1 MRRVA
6 MHRRVRLRRGVG
18 TFALLRRELAL
29 GPAALLLATL
39 AAIAVFAVALAP
51 RALDRIGDAELR
63 HRLDS
68 ASPLTLDITGTGRL
82 GLPDDQ
88 GEGAPASTLAG
99 SSDTAIRGLPDRFD
113 EPLRSAIGD
122 AVWLVRTADSD
133 LDPEGDRP
141 RTRLSLVVDLDWAER
156 VRFTD
161 GAAPAAWTGSEL
173 WTGSDEPAAPQP
185 PIEIAISA
193 AAADVLALGVG
204 DELPGQERVLR
215 VSGIYEPTD
224 PADPYWA
231 HTLDLGEPLVEREP
245 GSAPIVRLGAFVAPD
260 SLGGLQ
266 AAFSN
271 GLLTA
276 WLPVDATRLH
286 YADLA
291 LLAQQAR
298 KALTAA
304 SSLPFGGSLAFRT
317 GLPDELDV
325 VGVRVVSLSGLLAL
339 CVSGLA
345 GVLVAVL
352 ALAIRTVLDRH
363 AGALRLAVARG
374 ASRTQIRL
382 AMVGLGSLIC
392 LPAAALGITAAA
404 MALPARIDI
413 AGWVA
418 PLAVAAVPIAL
429 FGVLVS
435 PSPPGTRRDL
445 TARGGGRPRLVAEFA
460 LVALAVVA
468 LVILARR
475 GLAAPSAEVGIDPL
489 LSATP
494 LLLAAAAATLVL
506 RLYPLPLAGVR
517 RALRRGDGAVG
528 MVGAARAERD
538 PALGHLAALALIVG
552 IAVVVATTVLA
563 TTVRDGLTRAARET
577 VAADVQIAA
586 PDLGDDV
593 IAEIRGVPGVATV
606 APLVIEQG
614 APFRQGVDDGG
625 VLLVVADTAA
635 LHAVMGDFPVLAARA
650 GSAIPVLASDDWNEQ
665 LAGDDLRIG
674 DAVVELA
681 GSVVTDVLPGVSDHW
696 LLVDSRDAAA
706 LGLDL
711 RDPERVLIAVS
722 PGASP
727 TVVAT
732 AVDDVVTDAQPEN
745 PEAVGVGVVAVRDVD
760 STLAAAR
767 TPVIASLESGLLG
780 VAVSSLALTMLAV
793 LLATVAAAATRNRLI
808 GVLRILGMS
817 RRQIRGLLA
826 WELGPLAIAAVVAGT
841 VLGLAL
847 PVVVTSALDLRA
859 FVGGRE
865 QPGAVADVTAVL
877 VAIGAFAAAVLI
889 SGAIAVALGRRLAP
903 AGAIKMGE
911 P

>member
-6 MHRRVRLRRGVG
+6 MHRRVALRRGVG
-18 TFALLRRELAL
+18 TFALMRRELAL

-63 HRLDS
+63 HRLDD
-68 ASPLTLDITGTGRL
+68 ASVLTLDMTGTGRL

-88 GEGAPASTLAG
+88 GAGASASALAG
-99 SSDTAIRGLPDRFD
+99 SADTAIRSLSDRFD

-122 AVWLVRTADSD
+122 AAWLVRTSASD
-133 LDPEGDRP
+133 LDPAGDRP
-141 RTRLSLVVDLDWAER
+141 RTRLSLVVDLEWAER
-156 VRFTD
+156 VQFID
-161 GAAPAAWTGSEL
+161 GEAPAAWTGSEL
-173 WTGSDEPAAPQP
+173 WTGVELDGAQP

-193 AAADVLALGVG
+193 GAAETLGLSVG
-204 DELPGQERVLR
+204 DELLDQGQGRTLHVAG
-215 VSGIYEPTD
+215 VYEATD
-224 PADPYWA
+224 PADRYWT
-231 HTLDLGEPLVEREP
+231 HTLDLGEPLVEGQP
-245 GSAPIVRLGAFVAPD
+245 GSAPIVRLGAFVDPD
-260 SLGGLQ
+260 SLAGLQ

-271 GLLTA
+271 GPLTA
-276 WLPVDATRLH
+276 WLPVDSSRLH

-298 KALTAA
+298 KALTSA

-317 GLPDELDV
+317 GLADELDL
-325 VGVRVVSLSGLLAL
+325 VGARVVSLSGLLAL

-345 GVLVAVL
+345 GVLIAVL

-374 ASRTQIRL
+374 ASRTQVRL
-382 AMVGLGSLIC
+382 AMLGLGALIC
-392 LPAAALGITAAA
+392 VPAAALAVSVAAL
-404 MALPARIDI
+404 ALPARIDL
-413 AGWVA
+413 AGWAA
-418 PLAVAAVPIAL
+418 PVAVAAVPIAL

-435 PSPPGTRRDL
+435 PSPSGTRRDL
-445 TARGGGRPRLVAEFA
+445 TARGGGRARLVAEFA

-468 LVILARR
+468 VVILSRR

-494 LLLAAAAATLVL
+494 LLLAVAAATLVL
-506 RLYPLPLAGVR
+506 RLYPVPLAGVR
-517 RALRRGDGAVG
+517 RALRRRDGAVG
-528 MVGAARAERD
+528 MLGAARAERD
-538 PALGHLAALALIVG
+538 PALGHLVALALIVG

-563 TTVRDGLTRAARET
+563 STVRDGLTQAARET
-577 VAADVQIAA
+577 VAADVQVSA
-586 PDLGDDV
+586 PDLGADV
-593 IAEIRGVPGVATV
+593 IAGIRRVPGVATV
-606 APLVIEQG
+606 APLVIELG

-635 LHAVMGDFPVLAARA
+635 LHAVMGDFPVLAPGG
-650 GSAIPVLASDDWNEQ
+650 GSAVPVLASDDWNEQ
-665 LAGDDLRIG
+665 LADDDLRIG
-674 DAVVELA
+674 DADVELA
-681 GSVVTDVLPGVSDHW
+681 GSVATDVLPGVWDHW
-696 LLVDSRDAAA
+696 LLVDTRDAAE

-711 RDPERVLIAVS
+711 PDAERVLIGVEPS
-722 PGASP
+722 ASLA
-727 TVVAT
+727 VVA
-732 AVDDVVTDAQPEN
+732 AEIDEVVTDAQPGDAET
-745 PEAVGVGVVAVRDVD
+745 VGVVVVRDVD
-760 STLAAAR
+760 STLTAAR

-780 VAVSSLALTMLAV
+780 VAVASLALTMLAV

-841 VLGLAL
+841 LLGLAL
-847 PVVVTSALDLRA
+847 PVVVTTALDLRT

-865 QPGAVADVTAVL
+865 QPGAVVDVAAVL
-877 VAIGAFAAAVLI
+877 VSIGAFAAAVLLA
-889 SGAIAVALGRRLAP
+889 GAIAVVLGRRLAP

>member
-1 MRRVA
+1 MRQAAR
-6 MHRRVRLRRGVG
+6 HRRAALRRGVG
-18 TFALLRRELAL
+18 TFALLRGELAL

-39 AAIAVFAVALAP
+39 AAIAVFAVALVA
-51 RALDRIGDAELR
+51 RALDRIGDAELG
-63 HRLDS
+63 HRLDDAS
-68 ASPLTLDITGTGRL
+68 ALTLDMTGTGRL

-88 GEGAPASTLAG
+88 GADASASTLAG
-99 SSDTAIRGLPDRFD
+99 SADSAIRGLRDRFE

-122 AVWLVRTADSD
+122 AVWLVRTSASD

-141 RTRLSLVVDLDWAER
+141 RTRLSLVIDLEWAER
-156 VRFTD
+156 VRFID
-161 GAAPAAWTGSEL
+161 GEAPAAWTGSEL
-173 WTGSDEPAAPQP
+173 WTGAEQDGAQP

-193 AAADVLALGVG
+193 GAAEALGMSAG
-204 DELPGQERVLR
+204 DEVHDQSQGRTLR
-215 VSGIYEPTD
+215 VSGVYEPTD
-224 PADPYWA
+224 PADRYWT
-231 HTLDLGEPLVEREP
+231 HTLDLGEPFVEREP
-245 GSAPIVRLGAFVAPD
+245 GSAPLVRLGAFVDPD
-260 SLGGLQ
+260 SLAGLQ

-271 GLLTA
+271 GPLTA
-276 WLPVDATRLH
+276 WLPVDPTQLH

-291 LLAQQAR
+291 LLTQQAR
-298 KALTAA
+298 KALTSA
-304 SSLPFGGSLAFRT
+304 STLPFGGSLAFRT
-317 GLPDELDV
+317 GLADELDV
-325 VGVRVVSLSGLLAL
+325 VGARVVSLSGLLAL

-363 AGALRLAVARG
+363 SGAVRLAVARG
-374 ASRTQIRL
+374 ASRTQVRV
-382 AMVGLGSLIC
+382 AMLGLGALIC
-392 LPAAALGITAAA
+392 LPASALAISAAAL
-404 MALPARIDI
+404 ALPARIDL

-418 PLAVAAVPIAL
+418 PIAVAAVPIAL

-445 TARGGGRPRLVAEFA
+445 TARGGGRVRLVAEFA

-468 LVILARR
+468 VVILSRR

-494 LLLAAAAATLVL
+494 LLLAVAAATLAL
-506 RLYPLPLAGVR
+506 RLYPVPLSGVR
-517 RALRRGDGAVG
+517 RALRHRDGAVG
-528 MVGAARAERD
+528 MLGAARAQRD

-552 IAVVVATTVLA
+552 IAVMVATTVLGA
-563 TTVRDGLTRAARET
+563 TVRDGLTRAAREA
-577 VAADVQIAA
+577 VAADVQVAA
-586 PDLGDDV
+586 PDLGADV
-593 IAEIRGVPGVATV
+593 IAGIRRVPGVATL
-606 APLVIEQG
+606 APLVIEPG

-635 LHAVMGDFPVLAARA
+635 LHAVRDDFPVLAPGT

-681 GSVVTDVLPGVSDHW
+681 GSVLTDVLPGVWDHW
-696 LLVDSRDAAA
+696 LLVDARDAAA

-711 RDPERVLIAVS
+711 PDAERVLIAVS

-727 TVVAT
+727 SLVA
-732 AVDDVVTDAQPEN
+732 AEVDEVVTAAQPDDTQT
-745 PEAVGVGVVAVRDVD
+745 AGVVVRDVD
-760 STLAAAR
+760 SALAAAR
-767 TPVIASLESGLLG
+767 TPVIASLESGLVG
-780 VAVSSLALTMLAV
+780 VAVASLALTMLAV

-817 RRQIRGLLA
+817 GRQIRGLLA

-841 VLGLAL
+841 LLGLGL
-847 PVVVTSALDLRA
+847 PVVVTSALDLRT

-865 QPGAVADVTAVL
+865 QPGAVVDVAAVL
-877 VAIGAFAAAVLI
+877 VSIGAFAAAVLI
-889 SGAIAVALGRRLAP
+889 AGAIAVALGRRLAP